1 MSTDDGES
9 RPLRVGVVGLG
20 WAGRQHLN
28 SYLNLPGVEVKA
40 LAGMEPE
47 LLARLAEEHGVE
59 HTYDRWEDLVANEEL
74 DALSVATPPYLHAPV
89 TVAALE
95 AGMHVLS
102 EKPVARTGDEAQR
115 MVDTAKKMNR
125 VFQVAFNFRH
135 RSDARILKRH
145 IDQGHLGHVY
155 YSKARWLRRSGVPAG
170 TGWFTTKELAGG
182 GPLLDLGVHMLDL
195 SLWLLGE
202 PKVVSVTAS
211 TYAEL
216 GPRRQAV
223 PPLPA
228 ARPPVFDVED
238 IAAAFMRLAG
248 GETLTLE
255 ASWASYSGLNDR
267 FGVTL
272 FGNEGGAEIDVPNY
286 GEADTLRIYTDVA
299 DAPAE
304 IRPLLGRSEGHQ
316 GVVRDFVAAIRSEQ
330 WERYRGEDALAR
342 ARIIDACYLSASEG
356 HEVAVVA
363 DF

>member
-1 MSTDDGES
+1 MSTDVGES

-28 SYLNLPGVEVKA
+28 SYLNLTGVEVVA
-40 LAGMEPE
+40 LAGMERQV
-47 LLARLAEEHGVE
+47 LTQLAEEHHIE
-59 HTYDRWEDLVANEEL
+59 RTYDRWEDLVAKEEL
-74 DALSVATPPYLHAPV
+74 DAISVATPPHLHAPI

-125 VFQVAFNFRH
+125 VFQVAFNYRY
-135 RSDARILKRH
+135 RGDVTILKRH
-145 IDQGHLGHVY
+145 IDQGNLGHVY
-155 YSKARWLRRSGVPAG
+155 YSKARWLRRSGIPTG
-170 TGWFTTKELAGG
+170 TGWFTTKEFAGG
-182 GPLLDLGVHMLDL
+182 GPLMDLGVHMLDMAL
-195 SLWLLGE
+195 YLMGE
-202 PKVVSVTAS
+202 PQVISVTAS

-216 GPRRQAV
+216 GPRKQV
-223 PPLPA
+223 TPPLPD

-255 ASWASYSGLNDR
+255 ASWASYSGLGDR

-272 FGNEGGAEIDVPNY
+272 FGTDGGAEIDVPNY
-286 GEADTLRIYTDVA
+286 GQSDTLRIYTDVA

-304 IRPLLGRSEGHQ
+304 IRPLLGPGGGHQ
-316 GVVRDFVAAIRSEQ
+316 AVVRDFVAAIQGDQ
-330 WERYRGEDALAR
+330 WDRYRGEDALAR
-342 ARIIDACYLSASEG
+342 ARIIDACYRSASDG
-356 HEVAVVA
+356 HEVPVVA
-363 DF
+363 DL